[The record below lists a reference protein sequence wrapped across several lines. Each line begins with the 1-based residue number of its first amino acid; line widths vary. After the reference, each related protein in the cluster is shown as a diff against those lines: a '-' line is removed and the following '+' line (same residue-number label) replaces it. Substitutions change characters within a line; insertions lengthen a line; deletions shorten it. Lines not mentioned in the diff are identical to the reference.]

1 MNLGSESET
10 VEFKKSTGEHKEALQ
25 AVSAMLNKHGHGA
38 LYFGVKD
45 DGNIIGQDV
54 SDATL
59 RQVASWISDKIE
71 PAVFPTVERLDADGG
86 LRYIKVAFSGADA
99 PYSADG
105 RYFTRVGTS
114 NKALSASELSAMVVK
129 RERARSPWDSLPSG
143 RPVSDADEQA
153 VRDFV
158 ERGGRAGRVGG
169 GFASVEDTLAKLD
182 LVAPDGS
189 LRNAAVELFCEGSD
203 SYPRMKL
210 GLLGGNTKAKILDL
224 RRECGTMLK
233 LLDFAEYFVTSNI
246 RREFVIGETGMYRKE
261 IPEIPAEAI
270 REAVANALCH
280 RDYATGT
287 AVEVNVFMDTVQIVS
302 PGLFPKGDSPER
314 HLDGVASEFGLRNP
328 AIARTLFRAGVI
340 EQYGTGIPRIKEAC
354 EAAGVRFRFEQTV
367 NSTVVVFER
376 PGSQVTV
383 TESDSVGGDGATSG
397 ADDTAWSAMLDG
409 LGKSERRAMELAAAN
424 GSVST
429 SALAEGAQIT
439 KRASSAALKRLSER
453 GLLEWVGKSA
463 HDPKQ
468 FYRLPSDDHPAS

>member
-25 AVSAMLNKHGHGA
+25 AISAMLNKHGRGE

-45 DGNIIGQDV
+45 DGSVIGQDV

-59 RQVASWISDKIE
+59 RQVTSWVSGKIE

-129 RERARSPWDSLPSG
+129 RERARNPWDSLPSG
-143 RPVSDADEQA
+143 RPVSDADERA

-169 GFASVEDTLAKLD
+169 GFTSVEDTLAKLD
-182 LVAPDGS
+182 LIAPDGS

-203 SYPRMKL
+203 TYPRMKL
-210 GLLGGNTKAKILDL
+210 GLLGGNTKTKILDL
-224 RRECGTMLK
+224 RRECGAMLK

-280 RDYATGT
+280 SDYTTGT

-302 PGLFPKGDSPER
+302 PGLFPEGDSPER
-314 HLDGVASEFGLRNP
+314 HLEGAASEFGLRNP

-383 TESDSVGGDGATSG
+383 AEDDSTSKDIKSNMATN
-397 ADDTAWSAMLDG
+397 AAWDAMLDN

-439 KRASSAALKRLSER
+439 KRASSTALKRLVEQ

-463 HDPKQ
+463 NDPRQ
-468 FYRLPSDDHPAS
+468 FYRIPSDVHPTS

>member
-25 AVSAMLNKHGHGA
+25 AISAMLNKHGRGE

-45 DGNIIGQDV
+45 NGDVIGQDV

-59 RQVASWISDKIE
+59 RQVTSWVSDKIE
-71 PAVFPTVERLDADGG
+71 PAVFPAVECLDADDG
-86 LRYIKVAFSGADA
+86 LRYIKIAFSGADA

-158 ERGGRAGRVGG
+158 ARGGRAGRVGG
-169 GFASVEDTLAKLD
+169 GFAGVEDTLARLD

-203 SYPRMKL
+203 TYPRMKL

-270 REAVANALCH
+270 REALPTRC
-280 RDYATGT
+280 ATAT
-287 AVEVNVFMDTVQIVS
+287 T
-302 PGLFPKGDSPER
+302 P
-314 HLDGVASEFGLRNP
+314 P
-328 AIARTLFRAGVI
+328 APPSR
-340 EQYGTGIPRIKEAC
+340 
-354 EAAGVRFRFEQTV
+354 
-367 NSTVVVFER
+367 STC
-376 PGSQVTV
+376 SWT
-383 TESDSVGGDGATSG
+383 
-397 ADDTAWSAMLDG
+397 
-409 LGKSERRAMELAAAN
+409 
-424 GSVST
+424 
-429 SALAEGAQIT
+429 
-439 KRASSAALKRLSER
+439 
-453 GLLEWVGKSA
+453 
-463 HDPKQ
+463 
-468 FYRLPSDDHPAS
+468 PSRS

>member
-25 AVSAMLNKHGHGA
+25 AISAMLNKHGHGE

-45 DGNIIGQDV
+45 DGTVIGQDV

-59 RQVASWISDKIE
+59 RQVASWASDKIE
-71 PAVFPTVERLDADGG
+71 PVVFPAVERLEAEGG
-86 LRYIKVAFSGADA
+86 LRYIRMAFSGADA

-105 RYFTRVGTS
+105 RYFVRVGTS
-114 NKALSASELSAMVVK
+114 NKALSASGLSAMVIE

-143 RPVSDADEQA
+143 RPVTDADEQA

-158 ERGGRAGRVGG
+158 ERGGRAGRVGS
-169 GFASVEDTLAKLD
+169 GFTSVEDALARLD
-182 LVAPDGS
+182 LIAADGS
-189 LRNAAVELFCEGSD
+189 LKNAAVELFCEGSD
-203 SYPRMKL
+203 TYPRMKL

-280 RDYATGT
+280 RDYTIKT

-314 HLDGVASEFGLRNP
+314 HLDGAASEFGLRNP
-328 AIARTLFRAGVI
+328 AIARALFRAGVI

-354 EAAGVRFRFEQTV
+354 EAAGVRFRFEQTA
-367 NSTVVVFER
+367 NSTVVAFER
-376 PGSQVTV
+376 PGAQITV
-383 TESDSVGGDGATSG
+383 TGSSHDSETGARG
-397 ADDTAWSAMLDG
+397 AAADAAWRTMLDG
-409 LGKSERRAMELAAAN
+409 LRKNERRAMELAAAN

-429 SALAEGAQIT
+429 AALAEEAKIT
-439 KRASSAALKRLSER
+439 KRASSAALKRLAER
-453 GLLEWVGKSA
+453 GLLEWVGTNA
-463 HDPKQ
+463 RDPRQ
-468 FYRLPSDDHPAS
+468 FYRLPDESH

>member
-25 AVSAMLNKHGHGA
+25 AISAMLNKHGRGE

-45 DGNIIGQDV
+45 DGNVIGQDV

-59 RQVASWISDKIE
+59 RQVTSWMSDKIE
-71 PAVFPTVERLDADGG
+71 PAVFPTVERLDAD
-86 LRYIKVAFSGADA
+86 
-99 PYSADG
+99 
-105 RYFTRVGTS
+105 
-114 NKALSASELSAMVVK
+114 
-129 RERARSPWDSLPSG
+129 ER
-143 RPVSDADEQA
+143 A

-169 GFASVEDTLAKLD
+169 GFAGVEDALARLD

-203 SYPRMKL
+203 TYPRMKL

-280 RDYATGT
+280 RDYETGT
-287 AVEVNVFMDTVQIVS
+287 AVEVNVYMDTVQIVS
-302 PGLFPKGDSPER
+302 PGLFPEGDSPQE
-314 HLDGVASEFGLRNP
+314 HLDGTASEFCLRNP
-328 AIARTLFRAGVI
+328 AIARALFRAGVI

-354 EAAGVRFRFEQTV
+354 EAAGVKFRFEQTV

-383 TESDSVGGDGATSG
+383 AENGSASGDGERRVIT
-397 ADDTAWSAMLDG
+397 DTAWNVP
-409 LGKSERRAMELAAAN
+409 LGDLSKNERRAMELAATN
-424 GSVST
+424 GNVT
-429 SALAEGAQIT
+429 TRALADDAQVT
-439 KRASSAALKRLSER
+439 KRTASTALRRLAKR
-453 GLLEWVGKSA
+453 GLLEWIGKGPS
-463 HDPKQ
+463 DPGQ
-468 FYRLPSDDHPAS
+468 FYRIPR